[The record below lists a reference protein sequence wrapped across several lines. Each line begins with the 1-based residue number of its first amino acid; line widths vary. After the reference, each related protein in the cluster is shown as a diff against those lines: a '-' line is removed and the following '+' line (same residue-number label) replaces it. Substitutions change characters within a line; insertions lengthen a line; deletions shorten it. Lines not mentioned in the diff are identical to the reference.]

1 MSNFCASCRSNWVM
15 LVLCC
20 SCCCSLRCRGCCR
33 CCGLAANG
41 CLGAAA
47 GGEVDGGSRAPPGWL
62 SGAAAG
68 QQKLQTRVTSA
79 GRAPRSRA
87 VDRNSA
93 PFTMSLSSFSHGSAR
108 CCLPRYRGALSQGN
122 RLMRL
127 HTCWD
132 IDTTR
137 HNTDCTYRVYH
148 PSSRGAVCLQ
158 HKKKSVGAY
167 WASLGGARTIVSND
181 DATAQQRRKDT
192 AATTTSPRNLSQ
204 GSLRSPLLPGH
215 PCTRLR
221 YRAGSFDVVG
231 ILPCTFQNLC
241 FDSSRH

>member
-1 MSNFCASCRSNWVM
+1 MTVAPAHR
-15 LVLCC
+15 
-20 SCCCSLRCRGCCR
+20 RG
-33 CCGLAANG
+33 G
-41 CLGAAA
+41 CP
-47 GGEVDGGSRAPPGWL
+47 APPPV
-62 SGAAAG
+62 SRN
-68 QQKLQTRVTSA
+68 LQTRVASA